1 MDRKKTRK
9 QKGVRRRLRVFDR
22 RKVCSCITLTKKK
35 KRCLL
40 KLNNLIFLLNKDKN
54 NTNQT
59 D

>member
-9 QKGVRRRLRVFDR
+9 QKRVGRRPRVFDG
-22 RKVCSCITLTKKK
+22 RKVYSCITLTK

-54 NTNQT
+54 NTY
-59 D
+59 

>member
-35 KRCLL
+35 K
-40 KLNNLIFLLNKDKN
+40 KKMFIEIK
-54 NTNQT
+54 
-59 D
+59 

>member
-54 NTNQT
+54 NTNQK

>member
-22 RKVCSCITLTKKK
+22 RKVCTCITLTKKK

-54 NTNQT
+54 NTNQK

>member
-35 KRCLL
+35 RCLL